1 MRLFS
6 ISNVLLLLVV
16 LATHEGAHLDGM
28 LSRTQ
33 MQWIHEGAQVVMT
46 GQLSPSAMALIAKTA
61 QKQAARAVPLQATV
75 RNFQPFD
82 YSSGM
87 AGGGVAPIGAGEYVV
102 PAAPSIDVATIV
114 TNLLSNMDSSGGI
127 QQIAMAQ

>member
-6 ISNVLLLLVV
+6 ISNILLLLVV

-28 LSRTQ
+28 LSRSQ
-33 MQWIHEGAQVVMT
+33 MQWIHEGAQVVLT
-46 GQLSPSAMALIAKTA
+46 GHLSPTAMALIAKTA
-61 QKQAARAVPLQATV
+61 QKQAAQAVPAQAIA

-82 YSSGM
+82 YSSGT
-87 AGGGVAPIGAGEYVV
+87 AGGGVAPVGAGEYVV

-114 TNLLSNMDSSGGI
+114 ASLMSNLDASDGV